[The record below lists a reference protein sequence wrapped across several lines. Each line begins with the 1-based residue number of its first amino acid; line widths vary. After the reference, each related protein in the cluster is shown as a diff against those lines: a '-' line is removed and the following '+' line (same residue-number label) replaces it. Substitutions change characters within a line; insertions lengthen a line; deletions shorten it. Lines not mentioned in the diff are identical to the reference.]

1 MSRIIYFIIFL
12 LVAFNTQMWAAEDW
26 QEFKQNHEKFYYYLE
41 QTDVQNFSCLFTTDT
56 YISFIKEIADS
67 SYTYPLK
74 LIWTREGTSYYI
86 LEPYPQPVDSK
97 QRQRMMQKIQM
108 TKTQFQG
115 FYLDW
120 INFLILSPFA
130 DVPESARIKF
140 QGDTVLVDYQ
150 TEDESGKVSI
160 KKTFL
165 SSGRLLKIA
174 IDSPTG
180 EILNY
185 PKFVEK
191 ENKWLCNGW
200 DTQIMKGDFVT
211 SGLATRVEVSK
222 IGDYWVPVRADVLVQ
237 TADKPGERFIS
248 EIFLKNYVFNIP
260 LQKLPS
266 PNPPENLK
274 PGN

>member
-1 MSRIIYFIIFL
+1 MSRIIFFIIFL
-12 LVAFNTQMWAAEDW
+12 LVAFNTRMWAAEDW

-41 QTDVQNFSCLFTTDT
+41 QTDIQNFSCLFTTDT

-67 SYTYPLK
+67 TYTYPLK

-86 LEPYPQPVDSK
+86 LEPYPQPEDGK
-97 QRQRMMQKIQM
+97 QRQQIMQKIQM

-120 INFLILSPFA
+120 INFLILSPFT
-130 DVPESARIKF
+130 DVPDDARVKF
-140 QGDTVLVDYQ
+140 KGDTVLVNYQ
-150 TEDESGKVSI
+150 TEDEAGKVAI
-160 KKTFL
+160 QKTFL
-165 SSGRLLKIA
+165 SSGRLLKIT

-200 DTQIMKGDFVT
+200 DTRIMKGDSIA
-211 SGLATRVEVSK
+211 SGLATRVELSK
-222 IGDYWVPVRADVLVQ
+222 IGDYWLPVKADVLVQ

-266 PNPPENLK
+266 PNPPKAPELIK
-274 PGN
+274 